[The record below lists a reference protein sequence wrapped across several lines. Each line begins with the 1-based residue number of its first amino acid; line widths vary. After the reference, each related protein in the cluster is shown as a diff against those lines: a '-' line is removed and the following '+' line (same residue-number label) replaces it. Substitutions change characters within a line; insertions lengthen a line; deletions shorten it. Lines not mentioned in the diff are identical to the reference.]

1 MTPPRRGPSIRTRV
15 VVLENTGRGIVIHQD
30 HDQIDGITVEHC
42 GPLEDERVPA
52 DIQQIL
58 EGGVEAFIRR
68 ERRYNNELNS
78 YRAALQQGNRRD
90 LATT

>member
-1 MTPPRRGPSIRTRV
+1 M
-15 VVLENTGRGIVIHQD
+15 
-30 HDQIDGITVEHC
+30 EHC
-42 GPLEDERVPA
+42 GPLEDQRVRA

-78 YRAALQQGNRRD
+78 YRAALRQASVQ
-90 LATT
+90 

>member
-1 MTPPRRGPSIRTRV
+1 MR
-15 VVLENTGRGIVIHQD
+15 
-30 HDQIDGITVEHC
+30 
-42 GPLEDERVPA
+42 A

-78 YRAALQQGNRRD
+78 YRAALRQASVQ
-90 LATT
+90 